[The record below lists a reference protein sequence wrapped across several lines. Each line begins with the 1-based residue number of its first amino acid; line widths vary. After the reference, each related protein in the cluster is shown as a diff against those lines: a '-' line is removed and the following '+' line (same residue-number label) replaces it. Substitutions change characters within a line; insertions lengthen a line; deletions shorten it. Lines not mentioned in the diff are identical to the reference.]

1 MIPDVHLSNNL
12 ELKRRRLGELKAR
25 RCTPLS
31 LSLLLLLLLSP
42 SSLRPVNL
50 CDDPHAI
57 SLFRSLFIFV
67 NSITPRGYKLIFD
80 YAFGFSMGRELPPP
94 FEDSITP
101 RRYKLV
107 FDYAFF
113 YGTRASFSS
122 LF

>member
-31 LSLLLLLLLSP
+31 LLLLFLLSP

-67 NSITPRGYKLIFD
+67 NSITPRGYKLIFY
-80 YAFGFSMGRELPPP
+80 YAFVFMGRELPPH